1 MSIKPDVWAL
11 HSRIALRSYDPGVYE
26 EVCREL
32 CGIGELDYADG
43 IFKRWLNLDPGNP
56 RARHLRAALL
66 GRDVPERCSES
77 FVVHEFDTFSHS
89 FDEVLQG
96 LEYRA
101 PALVAAALD
110 DELPGTDATLEVL
123 DAGCGT
129 GLCGP
134 LLRRRARRLVGVD
147 LAGGM
152 LTKAHHRGAYDE
164 LVQSE
169 LASYMQAHPGAFDAV
184 VASDV
189 LVYFG
194 ALEPVFGAIAQA
206 LRPAGALVVTVEL
219 LQADTAAGYHLNSSG
234 RYSHTEA
241 YLGRL
246 SSSFGLQTR
255 AMATE
260 VLRLE
265 GGAPVHGL
273 VVRARRCGVA

>member
-1 MSIKPDVWAL
+1 MKPDVWAL

-32 CGIGELDYADG
+32 CGIGELEYADG
-43 IFKRWLNLDPGNP
+43 IFKRWLNLDPGNA
-56 RARHLRAALL
+56 RAQHLRAALL

-89 FDEVLQG
+89 FDEVLKG

-110 DELPGTDATLEVL
+110 DERPSTGATLDVL

-152 LTKAHHRGAYDE
+152 LNKAQDRGVYDE

-169 LASYMQAHPGAFDAV
+169 LTSFMQAHPSEFDAV

-194 ALEPVFGAIAQA
+194 ALEPVFSAFARA
-206 LRPAGALVVTVEL
+206 LTPGGTLVVTVEL
-219 LQADTAAGYHLNSSG
+219 LQTEAAAGYRLNSSG
-234 RYSHTEA
+234 RYSHTDA
-241 YLGRL
+241 YLGRM
-246 SSSFGLQTR
+246 SSSFGMQTR
-255 AMATE
+255 SLATE

-265 GGAPVHGL
+265 SGTPVHGL
-273 VVRARRCGVA
+273 VVRARRSEVA